1 MPSPKSEPPVDLR
14 SDTVTT
20 PTPAMR
26 RAMAEA
32 EVGDDVYGEDPT
44 VRALEARAAELTGKE
59 AALFTS
65 SGTLANPIAL
75 KLWTEPGEQVILD
88 HRSHY
93 LLFEPASV
101 ALISQVVPNP
111 VPSEAGWFGPEAV
124 AERLEAPAY
133 ATTATGLVAVENTHN
148 RAGGAVYPADALE
161 AVGRFC
167 RERDLPLHM
176 DGARLYTAAAASG
189 RSAAEVAAPVDSVMF
204 CLSKGLGAPVGSV
217 LCGPRDFIAEGRT
230 LRQVLGGGMRQ
241 VGVIAAP
248 GRVALDTMVE
258 RLPEDHRRARRLA
271 EGLATVPG
279 IRLDPEAVVTN
290 IVIFELD
297 GSAPMDAGELRDRLA
312 GEGVRCLATGPR
324 QIRMVLHH
332 QVDDAGVERTVRSV
346 ETALASGI
354 ADR

>member
-1 MPSPKSEPPVDLR
+1 MPSPKSEPAVDLR

-20 PTPAMR
+20 PTAAMR

-44 VRALEARAAELTGKE
+44 VRALEERAAGLTGKE
-59 AALFTS
+59 AALFTA
-65 SGTLANPIAL
+65 SGTLANQIAL
-75 KLWTEPGEQVILD
+75 KVWTEAGEQVILD
-88 HRSHY
+88 HRSHF

-111 VPSEAGWFGPEAV
+111 VPSESGWFGPEPV
-124 AERLEAPAY
+124 AERLESPAY
-133 ATTATGLVAVENTHN
+133 ATTGTGLVAVENTHN
-148 RAGGAVYPADALE
+148 RAGGAVFPADALE
-161 AVGRFC
+161 ALGRFC
-167 RERDLPLHM
+167 RGRDLPLHM
-176 DGARLYTAAAASG
+176 DGARLFNAAAASG
-189 RSAAEVAAPVDSVMF
+189 RSAAEVAGPVDSVMF

-217 LCGPRDFIAEGRT
+217 LCGPRDFIAEART

-248 GRVALDTMVE
+248 GLVSLETMVE

-271 EGLATVPG
+271 EGLAAVPG
-279 IRLDPEAVVTN
+279 VRLDPEAVATN

-297 GSAPMDAGELRDRLA
+297 GDARLGAGELRDRLRDR
-312 GEGVRCLATGPR
+312 GVLCLATGPR

-332 QVDDAGVERTVRSV
+332 QVDEEGVARAVRAA
-346 ETALASGI
+346 EEILA
-354 ADR
+354 